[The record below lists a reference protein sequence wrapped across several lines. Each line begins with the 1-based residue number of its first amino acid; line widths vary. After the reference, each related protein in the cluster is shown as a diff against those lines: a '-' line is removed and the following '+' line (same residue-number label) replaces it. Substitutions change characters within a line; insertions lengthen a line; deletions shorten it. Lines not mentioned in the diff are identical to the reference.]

1 MDLLDEFKYQSYKSS
16 IESLTGTKKPLIDLL
31 KELTT
36 KYATNAYSLDAEQQV
51 SNLYY
56 VLLTNLIVTNCS
68 AKSIMT
74 RDIANKLSTIV
85 SYCYKGLNADTIKHW
100 DILVLCNNY
109 KWSPIYMDDLLHLNN
124 ILSQVPYSSRI
135 ELDFYHIDKIGSLI
149 TFYGEDKRKVSYE
162 YIKIKLGADAT
173 VLQYYKLND
182 SPYKGTIDPQVYFDL
197 AQAITNL
204 KEIKWM

>member
-1 MDLLDEFKYQSYKSS
+1 MDLLDEFKYQTYKSR
-16 IESLTGTKKPLIDLL
+16 IESLTGTKKPLVDLL

-36 KYATNAYSLDAEQQV
+36 KYATDPYTVNQQQQV

-74 RDIANKLSTIV
+74 RDIANKLSTVV

-100 DILVLCNNY
+100 DILMLCNNY
-109 KWSPIYMDDLLHLNN
+109 SWALIYMADLVHLNTM
-124 ILSQVPYSSRI
+124 LSQVPYSNRI
-135 ELDFYHIDKIGSLI
+135 QLNFYYINKIGSLI
-149 TFYGEDKRKVSYE
+149 PFYGEDKRKVSYE
-162 YIKIKLGADAT
+162 YIKLKLGVDAP

-182 SPYKGTIDPQVYFDL
+182 SPYNGTIDPQVYLDL

-204 KEIKWM
+204 KEIK

>member
-1 MDLLDEFKYQSYKSS
+1 MDLLDEFKYQSYKSR
-16 IESLTGTKKPLIDLL
+16 IESLTGTKKPLVDLL

-36 KYATNAYSLDAEQQV
+36 KYETNPYIIIPEHQV

-68 AKSIMT
+68 AKSIMS
-74 RDIANKLSTIV
+74 RDIDKQLSSQI
-85 SYCYKGLNADTIKHW
+85 YNCYKGLNADTIKHW
-100 DILVLCNNY
+100 DTLILCNDY
-109 KWSPIYMDDLLHLNN
+109 KWSPIYMDDLLHLNT
-124 ILSQVPYSSRI
+124 ILSQVPYSNRI

-149 TFYGEDKRKVSYE
+149 SFYGENKRKVSYE
-162 YIKIKLGADAT
+162 YIKLKLGADAP

-182 SPYKGTIDPQVYFDL
+182 SPYNGTTDPQVYLDL

-204 KEIKWM
+204 KELK

>member
-1 MDLLDEFKYQSYKSS
+1 MDLLDEFKYQSYKSR
-16 IESLTGTKKPLIDLL
+16 IESLTGTKKPLVDLL

-36 KYATNAYSLDAEQQV
+36 KYSTDPYTIIPEQQV

-68 AKSIMT
+68 AKSIMS
-74 RDIANKLSTIV
+74 RDIIITLSAQI
-85 SYCYKGLNADTIKHW
+85 SNCHKGLNEDTIRHW
-100 DILVLCNNY
+100 DVLMLCNSY
-109 KWSPIYMDDLLHLNN
+109 SWSPIYMDDLLHLNT

-149 TFYGEDKRKVSYE
+149 SFYGEDKRKVSYE
-162 YIKIKLGADAT
+162 YIKLKLGADAT

-182 SPYKGTIDPQVYFDL
+182 DSYRGTTSPQVYLDL

-204 KEIKWM
+204 KEIK

>member
-1 MDLLDEFKYQSYKSS
+1 MELLDEFKYQTYKSR
-16 IESLTGTKKPLIDLL
+16 IESLTGTKKPLVDLL

-36 KYATNAYSLDAEQQV
+36 KYATNSYSLDSEQQV

-68 AKSIMT
+68 AKSIMS
-74 RDIANKLSTIV
+74 RDINITLSAQI
-85 SYCYKGLNADTIKHW
+85 YNCYKGLNADTIKHW
-100 DILVLCNNY
+100 DTLMLCNNY
-109 KWSPIYMDDLLHLNN
+109 NWSPVYMDDLLHLNS

-149 TFYGEDKRKVSYE
+149 SFYGEDKRKVSYE
-162 YIKIKLGADAT
+162 YIKLKLGADAP

-182 SPYKGTIDPQVYFDL
+182 SPYNGTTDPQVYLDL

-204 KEIKWM
+204 KEIK

>member
-1 MDLLDEFKYQSYKSS
+1 MLDEFKYQSYKSR
-16 IESLTGTKKPLIDLL
+16 IESLTGTKKPLVDLL

-36 KYATNAYSLDAEQQV
+36 KYATNSYSTIPEQQV

-68 AKSIMT
+68 AKSIIS
-74 RDIANKLSTIV
+74 RDIDKQLLSKIRN
-85 SYCYKGLNADTIKHW
+85 CYKGLNEDTIKHW
-100 DILVLCNNY
+100 DVLMLCNHY
-109 KWSPIYMDDLLHLNN
+109 SWSPIYMDDLLHLNT

-135 ELDFYHIDKIGSLI
+135 ELDFYHIDRIGSLI
-149 TFYGEDKRKVSYE
+149 SFYGEDKRKVLYE
-162 YIKIKLGADAT
+162 YIKLKLGADAT

-182 SPYKGTIDPQVYFDL
+182 SPYKGTTDPQVYLDL

-204 KEIKWM
+204 KEIK